1 MVTATE
7 LNYKNFGRCV
17 KLDNGTAS
25 IIITVEVGPRIIS
38 YCLNGHENSRTI
50 RRNSAIISARAGPGT
65 YTAATGSGAALKAT
79 RTATSR
85 ITSRWNIQFP
95 AAK

>member
-25 IIITVEVGPRIIS
+25 IIITVEVGPRH
-38 YCLNGHENSRTI
+38 YFLLPERSRKH
-50 RRNSAIISARAGPGT
+50 
-65 YTAATGSGAALKAT
+65 AA
-79 RTATSR
+79 
-85 ITSRWNIQFP
+85 
-95 AAK
+95 